1 MNKLNS
7 FCKEF
12 VALVKGDDV
21 EAKAQK
27 VWRQA
32 ESGLKVQIAALKGDV
47 IAKEDKVENA
57 KEGLT
62 LARVNNGNLIS
73 DREMYVSYLI
83 EAKNKLTKAE
93 KELEQ
98 HNAQIAFLEEQYK
111 QLSAE

>member
-12 VALVKGDDV
+12 VAIVKGDDV

-32 ESGLKVQIAALKGDV
+32 ESALKVQIAGLKGDV
-47 IAKEDKVENA
+47 IAKEDAVANA
-57 KEGLT
+57 EEALS
-62 LARVNNGNLIS
+62 LARVNHGNVISNRESYVSNLI
-73 DREMYVSYLI
+73 D
-83 EAKNKLTKAE
+83 AKNTVTKRQ
-93 KELEQ
+93 KELEL

-111 QLSAE
+111 QLSE

>member
-1 MNKLNS
+1 MSKLNS

-12 VALVKGDDV
+12 VAIIKGDDAEV
-21 EAKAQK
+21 RAQK
-27 VWRQA
+27 AWRQC

-57 KEGLT
+57 KEALG
-62 LARVNNGNLIS
+62 LARVNNGQLIS
-73 DREMYVSYLI
+73 DRETYVANLI
-83 EAKNKLTKAE
+83 DAKNRLTKAE

>member
-12 VALVKGDDV
+12 VAIVKGDDV

-32 ESGLKVQIAALKGDV
+32 ESALKVQIAGLKGDV
-47 IAKEDKVENA
+47 IAKEDAVANA
-57 KEGLT
+57 EEALS
-62 LARVNNGNLIS
+62 LARVNHGNVIGNRESYVSNLI
-73 DREMYVSYLI
+73 D
-83 EAKNKLTKAE
+83 AKNTVTKKQ
-93 KELEQ
+93 KELEL

-111 QLSAE
+111 QLSE